1 MNEETLVSNIVF
13 HTKSMECCLWQWDFL
28 SANGC
33 HIPLSLSFSWDFIWL
48 AEFNLD
54 SIWMLHIALLF
65 MPWPQ
70 ASMYIRIVCLC
81 MFHTYLSLSWPDY
94 FVISMTLFCVVFTS
108 AWTLLDRSR
117 TFLSLLLVLTQQVCI
132 MNEWTTEGI
141 NTLPFV
147 PHVAE
152 FWLWFAQHVTRA
164 KS

>member
-13 HTKSMECCLWQWDFL
+13 HTKSMECCLWLWDFL

-54 SIWMLHIALLF
+54 SIWMLHIALVF
-65 MPWPQ
+65 MSWPQ
-70 ASMYIRIVCLC
+70 VSIYIRIVCLC

-94 FVISMTLFCVVFTS
+94 FVISMTLFCVVIYICMDTS
-108 AWTLLDRSR
+108 RSKR
-117 TFLSLLLVLTQQVCI
+117 KIYLSPVSVNSYQVCI

-141 NTLPFV
+141 YFTLCISCCWIFTLTVICP
-147 PHVAE
+147 ACY
-152 FWLWFAQHVTRA
+152 
-164 KS
+164 